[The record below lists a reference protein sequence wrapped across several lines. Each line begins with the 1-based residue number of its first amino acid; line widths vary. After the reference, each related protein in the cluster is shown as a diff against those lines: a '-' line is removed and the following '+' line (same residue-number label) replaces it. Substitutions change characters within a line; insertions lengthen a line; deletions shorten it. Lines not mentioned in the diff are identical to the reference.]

1 MWHPGNVTLR
11 QIIRSKIENGDYDR
25 LKKKTRKLINE
36 AIRDMHAKH
45 ESDCRNGMGG
55 MQRQNPPIRLLEW
68 NEVRKDAW
76 KEIPFDE
83 DVLYGKL
90 RQIVKQIEKSVNEE
104 RKKTMTKKSD
114 GMVVPDENLSSIDLG
129 SATSIFLSQ
138 DFESGPCFCGS
149 SETASSS
156 SAAALRAVKKQ
167 KLDIDGNGKT
177 TLDAGLDPLE
187 CFGRKFLPLQYTP
200 MVVGSQS
207 VI

>member
-68 NEVRKDAW
+68 NE
-76 KEIPFDE
+76 
-83 DVLYGKL
+83 
-90 RQIVKQIEKSVNEE
+90 E
-104 RKKTMTKKSD
+104 RKKTMTKKPD

-129 SATSIFLSQ
+129 SATSIF
-138 DFESGPCFCGS
+138 
-149 SETASSS
+149 
-156 SAAALRAVKKQ
+156 
-167 KLDIDGNGKT
+167 
-177 TLDAGLDPLE
+177 
-187 CFGRKFLPLQYTP
+187 
-200 MVVGSQS
+200 
-207 VI
+207 